1 MYGNPGRVLLCF
13 CLGMTLQGCQVVINS
28 WLGAASGLHVSF
40 GVWLFAWPIAKLSAL
55 LPVTQGG
62 IGVREVALVGLLAP
76 FGAPPV
82 LTAAA
87 GLVFEAITIVGGL
100 IAGIIALLI
109 GRLSKAHTKPVPQSS
124 AFATDGNKTS
134 DG

>member
-1 MYGNPGRVLLCF
+1 VA
-13 CLGMTLQGCQVVINS
+13 INS
-28 WLGAASGLHVSF
+28 WLGAASGLHVAF

-100 IAGIIALLI
+100 IAGIIALLV
-109 GRLSKAHTKPVPQSS
+109 GRLSEAHTEPVPQRS
-124 AFATDGNKTS
+124 AFETDGNKAS